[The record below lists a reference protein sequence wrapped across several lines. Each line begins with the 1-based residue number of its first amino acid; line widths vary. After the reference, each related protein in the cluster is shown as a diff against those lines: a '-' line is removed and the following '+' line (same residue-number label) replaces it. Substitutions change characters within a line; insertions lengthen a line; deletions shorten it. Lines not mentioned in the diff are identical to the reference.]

1 MTGTRRLDLHVHS
14 EHSPDSKMRLEAIV
28 GQLGRAG
35 LSGFALTDHNSV
47 RGHAELHELQRRN
60 PAYLFVPG
68 VEVSTAEGHLLAYG
82 VASPPPPHRP
92 ISDTIDWVRANGGE
106 AVLAHP
112 FRRSH
117 GVGRRVA
124 ETVDVRAIEVRN
136 GHNSELANAWAEFV
150 ASERGLGH
158 TGGSDAHAPR
168 DVGRAST
175 LVRETAD
182 SVDDLLE
189 DIHANRTL
197 AEGISLTPWGQVRVT
212 LRNLGLRAA
221 RGFRGV

>member
-14 EHSPDSKMRLEAIV
+14 QHSPDSKMRLDTIV
-28 GQLGRAG
+28 EQLGRRG

-47 RGHAELHELQRRN
+47 RGHAELQELQRRN
-60 PAYLFVPG
+60 PGYLFVPG

-82 VASPPPPHRP
+82 VAAAPPADRP
-92 ISDTIDWVRANGGE
+92 IADTVEWVRANGGE
-106 AVLAHP
+106 AVIAHP

-124 ETVDVRAIEVRN
+124 ETIDVRAIEVRN

-150 ASERGLGH
+150 ATERGLGH
-158 TGGSDAHAPR
+158 TGGSDAHTPR

-175 LVRETAD
+175 LVHETAD

-189 DIHANRTL
+189 DIRRDRTL
-197 AEGISLTPWGQVRVT
+197 AEGSSLTPWGQVRVG
-212 LRNLGLRAA
+212 LRNLGLRAS
-221 RGFRGV
+221 RGFRRI